1 MPRKPKKEIYMNNP
15 ALPTVEAQFEW
26 TPEMVAELKK
36 CKDNILHF
44 AENHFYIISLDD
56 GKQKI
61 TLHPY
66 QKKALRMIRDN
77 RFSIMLFSRQ
87 TGKCLTINTLCKVR
101 NKKTGEIQELTI
113 KTIRDTF
120 HLEKDEDRA
129 NI

>member
-1 MPRKPKKEIYMNNP
+1 MNNP
-15 ALPTVEAQFEW
+15 ALPTVDAQFEW

-36 CKDNILHF
+36 CKENILHF
-44 AENHFYIISLDD
+44 AENHFYIISLDE

-87 TGKCLTINTLCKVR
+87 TGKCLDESTLCKVR

-113 KTIRDTF
+113 KTLFTISPI
-120 HLEKDEDRA
+120 EKQR
-129 NI
+129 

>member
-1 MPRKPKKEIYMNNP
+1 MNNP

-77 RFSIMLFSRQ
+77 RNSIMLFSRQ
-87 TGKCLTINTLCKVR
+87 TGKCLKMNNLCKVR

-113 KTIRDTF
+113 EKIFDISP
-120 HLEKDEDRA
+120 LEKEK
-129 NI
+129 

>member
-1 MPRKPKKEIYMNNP
+1 MSRKPKKDIYMNNP

-26 TPEMVAELKK
+26 TPKMVSELKK
-36 CKDNILHF
+36 CKENILHF
-44 AENHFYIISLDD
+44 AENHFYIISLDE

-87 TGKCLTINTLCKVR
+87 TGKCLNESTLCKVR

-113 KTIRDTF
+113 KKIFDISSI
-120 HLEKDEDRA
+120 EKE
-129 NI
+129 